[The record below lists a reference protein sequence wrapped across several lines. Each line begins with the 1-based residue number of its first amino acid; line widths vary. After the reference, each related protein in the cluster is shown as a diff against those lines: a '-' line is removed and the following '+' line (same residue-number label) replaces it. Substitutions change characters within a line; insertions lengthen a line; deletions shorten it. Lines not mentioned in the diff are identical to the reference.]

1 MRVERWGRVPYRVA
15 WDRQLE
21 VLEQVQAGAEDTLV
35 LVEHPPVLTLG
46 ASFHKENLLLSL
58 EEYAARGIE
67 IHETDRGGDVTYHG
81 PNQLVIYP
89 IFDLGRHGRDL
100 HRWLRGLEETMIVT
114 SREFGLAAE
123 RFPPNTGAWVNGR
136 KIAAIGIKV
145 RRWVSLHGIALNCD
159 LDLTVFDTFVP
170 CGIHGHGVTSL
181 SEETGRNVG
190 INDAAPVVVAAFSEV
205 FGSTPR
211 ESAPG
216 SG

>member
-1 MRVERWGRVPYRVA
+1 
-15 WDRQLE
+15 
-21 VLEQVQAGAEDTLV
+21 
-35 LVEHPPVLTLG
+35 
-46 ASFHKENLLLSL
+46 
-58 EEYAARGIE
+58 
-67 IHETDRGGDVTYHG
+67 
-81 PNQLVIYP
+81 
-89 IFDLGRHGRDL
+89 
-100 HRWLRGLEETMIVT
+100 
-114 SREFGLAAE
+114 
-123 RFPPNTGAWVNGR
+123 
-136 KIAAIGIKV
+136 V

-205 FGSTPR
+205 FGATPR